1 MSPLRRQSSV
11 SRISGSPEALRETWK
26 KKLAPLRRAG
36 KRILLLHLPP
46 VRGSV
51 PLVVD
56 GRLTS
61 VVAAVPLE
69 RDEVEVRRVID
80 GLVGAP
86 PLAVMT
92 RSGKISGRRRRNER
106 RKRRRRVGAPPLSPG
121 NLRRMAAL
129 GVALQGVVGR
139 ENHPVRVALQ
149 SLMIDRIV
157 PRPGPSLVPGPREVP
172 CEDAVR
178 SAAPQI
184 TGKMNVLIGTLVRI
198 GFG

>member
-1 MSPLRRQSSV
+1 MSLLRRQSSV
-11 SRISGSPEALRETWK
+11 SRIFGSLEALRETWR
-26 KKLAPLRRAG
+26 KKLGPLRRAR

-46 VRGSV
+46 ARDSG
-51 PLVVD
+51 LIVVD
-56 GRLTS
+56 ESLAPA
-61 VVAAVPLE
+61 VAAVPLE

-92 RSGKISGRRRRNER
+92 RPRKISGRRRRNER

-172 CEDAVR
+172 CEDAMR

-184 TGKMNVLIGTLVRI
+184 TGMTNVLIGTLARI
-198 GFG
+198 GSG